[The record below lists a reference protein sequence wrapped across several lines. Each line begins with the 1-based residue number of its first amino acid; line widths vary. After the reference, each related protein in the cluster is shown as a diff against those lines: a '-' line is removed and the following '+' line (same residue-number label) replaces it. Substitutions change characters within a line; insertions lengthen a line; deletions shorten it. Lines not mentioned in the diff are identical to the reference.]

1 MVITIIGIL
10 VGMLMPAVQGVRTA
24 AQNAQCLN
32 NLHQIGIA
40 FEGYMDVGG
49 PSAHYPDAASLPTM
63 FPKKKTMVQILAP
76 FIEKDVPA
84 FHCPSDW
91 VHCFEQQGLSYE
103 YYGYRAAGKT
113 RAEFQGTRS
122 LSQSLYHGRFRRL
135 PAGDLQL

>member
-1 MVITIIGIL
+1 
-10 VGMLMPAVQGVRTA
+10 
-24 AQNAQCLN
+24 
-32 NLHQIGIA
+32 
-40 FEGYMDVGG
+40 
-49 PSAHYPDAASLPTM
+49 M

-122 LSQSLYHGRFRRL
+122 SSQIFIMGDFGGYPPGACNCDATTWDVSDTQTVDGSSSNAPPPPPILIDFHPSRKEFPL
-135 PAGDLQL
+135 P